1 MVARMVLTPID
12 CGTQTVPGGTIHEVT
27 HSLELIMRAL
37 SRRLGLP
44 FLLLAFVAACAPR
57 SRSNRPP
64 LSVEPTYVRISNQS
78 WLDMNVYV
86 LRSSQRI
93 RLGTISA
100 NQTQRFQLPQNLI
113 FGATPLRFLADPI
126 GSSRTAQSFE
136 IVVSPGDEVTLTIPP
151 GVR

>member
-1 MVARMVLTPID
+1 
-12 CGTQTVPGGTIHEVT
+12 
-27 HSLELIMRAL
+27 MRAL
-37 SRRLGLP
+37 TRRFAFS
-44 FLLLAFVAACAPR
+44 FLLLALVASCTR
-57 SRSNRPP
+57 SRTSRPP
-64 LSVEPTYVRISNQS
+64 AAVEPAYVRISNQS

-93 RLGTISA
+93 RLGTVGA
-100 NQTQRFQLPQNLI
+100 NQTQRFRLPQNLI

-126 GSSRTAQSFE
+126 GSSRTASSFE

>member
-1 MVARMVLTPID
+1 
-12 CGTQTVPGGTIHEVT
+12 
-27 HSLELIMRAL
+27 MRAL
-37 SRRLGLP
+37 PRRLALP
-44 FLLLAFVAACAPR
+44 FIVLALVACAPR

-64 LSVEPTYVRISNQS
+64 EATPPTYAVVTNQS

-93 RLGTISA
+93 RLGTVSA
-100 NQTQRFQLPQNLI
+100 NQTQRFRLPQNLV

-136 IVVSPGDEVTLTIPP
+136 IVVTPGDEVTLTIPP